1 MFSMFYLDDLDAL
14 KELLSSTCE
23 PHNTSAYFECIGA
36 SIITEVNFL
45 TCLPNWPNITTIDT
59 LFYN

>member
-14 KELLSSTCE
+14 KELLSRTCE

-36 SIITEVNFL
+36 SIITEVKFL
-45 TCLPNWPNITTIDT
+45 TCLPN
-59 LFYN
+59 